1 MIRGPPRYTR
11 SDTLIP
17 STTLFRSVG
26 GRIADAADARAAVM
40 RAEEAY
46 HVILVDAVARYT
58 DAADEPVAAID
69 GDRSRKDLN
78 AVLQPVLP
86 RRDIGQRR
94 AALRRVGRSEEH
106 KSELQSLMRI
116 SYAVFCLKKKKP
128 RTDKTQQTM

>member
-1 MIRGPPRYTR
+1 
-11 SDTLIP
+11 
-17 STTLFRSVG
+17 
-26 GRIADAADARAAVM
+26 M

-94 AALRRVGRSEEH
+94 AALRRVGGAGARHEAEMLAEIADNQRRLERSEERRVGKECVGTCRSRWSPH
-106 KSELQSLMRI
+106 H
-116 SYAVFCLKKKKP
+116 
-128 RTDKTQQTM
+128 